1 MLVSHRGQQL
11 PQTKEEQEYDDD
23 NEGTIT
29 TTSCRGGQEVSYRR
43 RHGHDDRWFCDEHD
57 EQDQDHESEREVAF
71 ADELPR
77 RARGD
82 LHRATGGSG
91 LDSKIGDLDRRMSRL
106 AAPPSP
112 TTGSAKPP
120 TQPQPPQLCST
131 GEGDESG
138 EERRR
143 SPVSSFTAVV
153 DITTSTSSSSS
164 SAARLPLVA
173 EKEEDDDDEQ
183 VHAAAQE
190 QDQSEQDVDEDE
202 EEEEEENEEDDEEAE
217 LVEVDEDEAE
227 RAEEVAEE
235 LAPFDAATEH
245 LLHLLDELR
254 DDNGQY
260 RYRRGQVVAVAGGVR
275 TLKQRVEDFA
285 EPLAGFCPAQA
296 SQLRLAVRSLSN
308 AVVQLLNGLQV
319 PPPNI
324 KSWVGCSLELLI
336 SRMRNELAISCRR
349 ARKHTLKARWRKS
362 AVLWSPCDRSSSSSC
377 SKHAPRPKPTR
388 YLLACELSCP
398 AIGV

>member
-1 MLVSHRGQQL
+1 LTK
-11 PQTKEEQEYDDD
+11 TKEYDD

-29 TTSCRGGQEVSYRR
+29 TTSCRGGHEVSYRR
-43 RHGHDDRWFCDEHD
+43 RHGHDDRWFCDERD
-57 EQDQDHESEREVAF
+57 EQDQDHETEREVAF

-82 LHRATGGSG
+82 LHRATGGSSG

-112 TTGSAKPP
+112 SAGSANPP
-120 TQPQPPQLCST
+120 TQPQPQLCCT

-164 SAARLPLVA
+164 SSAARLPLVA
-173 EKEEDDDDEQ
+173 EREDDEQ
-183 VHAAAQE
+183 VHAAALE
-190 QDQSEQDVDEDE
+190 QDQSEQDLEEDE

-235 LAPFDAATEH
+235 LAAFDAATEH

-254 DDNGQY
+254 DDNGRY

-319 PPPNI
+319 HPHI
-324 KSWVGCSLELLI
+324 KLG
-336 SRMRNELAISCRR
+336 R
-349 ARKHTLKARWRKS
+349 
-362 AVLWSPCDRSSSSSC
+362 LWLWD
-377 SKHAPRPKPTR
+377 
-388 YLLACELSCP
+388 Y
-398 AIGV
+398 

>member
-11 PQTKEEQEYDDD
+11 TKTKEEYDDD

-43 RHGHDDRWFCDEHD
+43 RHGHDDRWFCDERD
-57 EQDQDHESEREVAF
+57 EQDQDHETEREVAF

-82 LHRATGGSG
+82 LHRATGGSSG
-91 LDSKIGDLDRRMSRL
+91 LDSKIGDLDRRMISQSTD
-106 AAPPSP
+106 AA
-112 TTGSAKPP
+112 AAAA
-120 TQPQPPQLCST
+120 
-131 GEGDESG
+131 GDESG

-164 SAARLPLVA
+164 SSAARLPLVA
-173 EKEEDDDDEQ
+173 EREDDEQ
-183 VHAAAQE
+183 VHAAALE
-190 QDQSEQDVDEDE
+190 QDQSEQDVEEDE

-235 LAPFDAATEH
+235 LAAFDAATEH

-254 DDNGQY
+254 DDNGRY
-260 RYRRGQVVAVAGGVR
+260 RYRRGQVVAVAGGRSSTVIVSFPASHEMDQSA
-275 TLKQRVEDFA
+275 KHQRVVQKKPDARDIPRARHIILRFCDSQQSVEA
-285 EPLAGFCPAQA
+285 KIVCKEPWG
-296 SQLRLAVRSLSN
+296 VRVEVLEERPDLSLSI
-308 AVVQLLNGLQV
+308 G
-319 PPPNI
+319 
-324 KSWVGCSLELLI
+324 
-336 SRMRNELAISCRR
+336 
-349 ARKHTLKARWRKS
+349 
-362 AVLWSPCDRSSSSSC
+362 
-377 SKHAPRPKPTR
+377 TR
-388 YLLACELSCP
+388 YWARFTGTVSLITNIPVLEAMHPC
-398 AIGV
+398 